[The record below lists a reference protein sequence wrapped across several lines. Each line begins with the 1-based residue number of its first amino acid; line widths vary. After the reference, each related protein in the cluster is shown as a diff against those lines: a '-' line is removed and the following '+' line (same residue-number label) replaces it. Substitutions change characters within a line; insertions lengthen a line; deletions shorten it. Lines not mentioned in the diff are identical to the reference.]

1 MNWLI
6 IIPFAIAILF
16 LLIFMIRRNMK
27 DEKDFESQIKNDFHK
42 AKHQEGDIR
51 IEEETK

>member
-6 IIPFAIAILF
+6 LIPVGIVIL
-16 LLIFMIRRNMK
+16 LLLVFVIRRNMK
-27 DEKDFESQIKNDFHK
+27 DEKDFETQLKNDFHK
-42 AKHQEGDIR
+42 AKHQEGDIK